1 MSRAHPP
8 DIHEDDEVY
17 YAAVERHFVALR
29 GSPLFISPREWQL
42 IDRWRQQQIPLRV
55 VKQGLDR
62 AFERSKPN
70 RPIRR
75 LSYCRQTVEANYRRF
90 REAVAGEPSV
100 DEPNGTAPTE
110 VQAYLSRLKG
120 ELVRAAEKVDAAR
133 QPLVDA
139 IEDAVRRLEA
149 LASQHSQ
156 QAQHSHQAHQ
166 AHQADAMG
174 LDEIE
179 QELDA
184 VEKSLLEAAESILT
198 PKDRQRCLDDAE
210 RLLQDYRARMPSDVF
225 ESASRAAYLKRVRS
239 IFGLP
244 PLSLFYL

>member
-1 MSRAHPP
+1 MSHAHPP

-17 YAAVERHFVALR
+17 YAAVEKHFVALR

-90 REAVAGEPSV
+90 REAVAGSRSV
-100 DEPNGTAPTE
+100 DEPNGTDPTD

-120 ELVRAAEKVDAAR
+120 ELARAAEKVDAAR

-139 IEDAVRRLEA
+139 IDDAVRRIGA
-149 LASQHSQ
+149 LASQHSL
-156 QAQHSHQAHQ
+156 
-166 AHQADAMG
+166 QADGMG
-174 LDEIE
+174 IEEIE
-179 QELDA
+179 RELDA
-184 VEKSLLEAAESILT
+184 VERSLLQAAESILK
-198 PKDRQRCLDDAE
+198 PEDRQRCLDEAE

-225 ESASRAAYLKRVRS
+225 ESASIAAYLNRVRS

>member
-1 MSRAHPP
+1 MSHAHPP
-8 DIHEDDEVY
+8 DIPEDDEVY
-17 YAAVERHFVALR
+17 YPAVEKHFVALR

-62 AFERSKPN
+62 AFERRKPN

-100 DEPNGTAPTE
+100 DEPNGTDATD

-120 ELVRAAEKVDAAR
+120 ELARTAEKVDAAH

-139 IEDAVRRLEA
+139 IDDAVRRLGA
-149 LASQHSQ
+149 LTSE
-156 QAQHSHQAHQ
+156 HSHQAHQ
-166 AHQADAMG
+166 VHGMG
-174 LDEIE
+174 LEEIE
-179 QELDA
+179 RELDA
-184 VEKSLLEAAESILT
+184 VERSVLQAAESILK
-198 PKDRQRCLDDAE
+198 PEDRQRCLDEAE
-210 RLLQDYRARMPSDVF
+210 RLLQDYRARMPSDVY

>member
-1 MSRAHPP
+1 MSHAHPP

-17 YAAVERHFVALR
+17 YAAVEKHFVALR

-62 AFERSKPN
+62 AFERRKPN

-90 REAVAGEPSV
+90 REAVAGSRSV
-100 DEPNGTAPTE
+100 DEPNGTDPTD

-120 ELVRAAEKVDAAR
+120 ELARAAEKVDAAR

-139 IEDAVRRLEA
+139 IDDAVRRLEA
-149 LASQHSQ
+149 LASQHS
-156 QAQHSHQAHQ
+156 HQAHQ
-166 AHQADAMG
+166 GEGMG
-174 LDEIE
+174 LEEIE

-184 VEKSLLEAAESILT
+184 VEESLLEAAESILK
-198 PKDRQRCLDDAE
+198 PEDRQRCLDEAE

>member
-1 MSRAHPP
+1 MSHGHPP

-17 YAAVERHFVALR
+17 YPAVEKHFVALR

-62 AFERSKPN
+62 AFERRKPN

-90 REAVAGEPSV
+90 REAVAGSRSV
-100 DEPNGTAPTE
+100 DAPNGTDAMD

-120 ELVRAAEKVDAAR
+120 ELARAAEKVDAAR

-139 IEDAVRRLEA
+139 IDGAVRRLDA
-149 LASQHSQ
+149 LASQHS
-156 QAQHSHQAHQ
+156 HQAHG
-166 AHQADAMG
+166 MG
-174 LDEIE
+174 LEEIE
-179 QELDA
+179 RELDA
-184 VEKSLLEAAESILT
+184 VERSLLQAAESILK
-198 PKDRQRCLDDAE
+198 PEDRQRCLDEAK
-210 RLLQDYRARMPSDVF
+210 RLLQDYRARMPSEVY

>member
-1 MSRAHPP
+1 MNHAHHP
-8 DIHEDDEVY
+8 DVQEDDEGY

-29 GSPLFISPREWQL
+29 GSPLFVSPSEWQL

-62 AFERSKPN
+62 VFERSRPN

-75 LSYCRQTVEANYRRF
+75 LSYCRQTVEAHYRRF
-90 REAVAGEPSV
+90 REAVAGSPSV
-100 DEPNGTAPTE
+100 DERNGTDPTD
-110 VQAYLSRLKG
+110 VQAYFSRLKG
-120 ELVRAAEKVDAAR
+120 ELARAAEKVDAAR
-133 QPLVDA
+133 QPLVNA
-139 IEDAVRRLEA
+139 IDDAVRRLEA
-149 LASQHSQ
+149 LASEHSRP
-156 QAQHSHQAHQ
+156 ANG
-166 AHQADAMG
+166 MG

-179 QELDA
+179 RELDA
-184 VEKSLLEAAESILT
+184 VEESLLETAESVL
-198 PKDRQRCLDDAE
+198 PPEDRQRCSDEAE
-210 RLLQDYRARMPSDVF
+210 RSLRDYRARMPSDVF

>member
-1 MSRAHPP
+1 MSHAHHTE
-8 DIHEDDEVY
+8 IHEDDEVY
-17 YAAVERHFVALR
+17 YAAVEKHFVALR

-100 DEPNGTAPTE
+100 DEPNGTDPTE

-139 IEDAVRRLEA
+139 IDDAVLCLDS
-149 LASQHSQ
+149 LASG
-156 QAQHSHQAHQ
+156 HSHQA
-166 AHQADAMG
+166 DGMG
-174 LDEIE
+174 LEEIE
-179 QELDA
+179 QALDA
-184 VEKSLLEAAESILT
+184 VERSLLQAAESILK
-198 PKDRQRCLDDAE
+198 PEDRQRCLDEAE

>member
-1 MSRAHPP
+1 MSHAHHP
-8 DIHEDDEVY
+8 DMHEDDEVY
-17 YAAVERHFVALR
+17 YAAVEKHFVALR

-90 REAVAGEPSV
+90 REAVAGSRSV
-100 DEPNGTAPTE
+100 DEPNGTDPTD

-120 ELVRAAEKVDAAR
+120 ELARAAEKVDAAR

-139 IEDAVRRLEA
+139 IDDAVRRIGA

-156 QAQHSHQAHQ
+156 HSL
-166 AHQADAMG
+166 QADGMG
-174 LDEIE
+174 LEEIE
-179 QELDA
+179 RELDA
-184 VEKSLLEAAESILT
+184 VERSLLQAAESILK
-198 PKDRQRCLDDAE
+198 PEDRQRCLDEAE

>member
-1 MSRAHPP
+1 
-8 DIHEDDEVY
+8 
-17 YAAVERHFVALR
+17 
-29 GSPLFISPREWQL
+29 
-42 IDRWRQQQIPLRV
+42 

-90 REAVAGEPSV
+90 REAVAGSRSV
-100 DEPNGTAPTE
+100 DEPNGTDPTD

-120 ELVRAAEKVDAAR
+120 ELARAAEKVDAAR

-139 IEDAVRRLEA
+139 IDDAVRRLDS
-149 LASQHSQ
+149 LASE
-156 QAQHSHQAHQ
+156 HSHQAHQ
-166 AHQADAMG
+166 AHQADTMG

-184 VEKSLLEAAESILT
+184 VERSLLEAAESILK
-198 PKDRQRCLDDAE
+198 PEDRQRCLDEAE

>member
-1 MSRAHPP
+1 MSHAHHP
-8 DIHEDDEVY
+8 DMHEDDEVY
-17 YAAVERHFVALR
+17 YAAVEKHFVALR

-90 REAVAGEPSV
+90 REAVAGSRSV
-100 DEPNGTAPTE
+100 DEPNGTDPTE

-139 IEDAVRRLEA
+139 IDDAVRRIGA

-156 QAQHSHQAHQ
+156 HSL
-166 AHQADAMG
+166 QADGMG
-174 LDEIE
+174 LEEIE
-179 QELDA
+179 RELDA
-184 VEKSLLEAAESILT
+184 VERSLLQAAESILK
-198 PKDRQRCLDDAE
+198 PEDRQRCLDEAE

>member
-1 MSRAHPP
+1 MSHAHHTE
-8 DIHEDDEVY
+8 IHEDDEVY
-17 YAAVERHFVALR
+17 YAAVEKHFVALR

-100 DEPNGTAPTE
+100 DEPNGTDPTE

-139 IEDAVRRLEA
+139 IDDAVRRIRA

-156 QAQHSHQAHQ
+156 HSL
-166 AHQADAMG
+166 QADGMG
-174 LDEIE
+174 LEEIE
-179 QELDA
+179 RELDA
-184 VEKSLLEAAESILT
+184 VERSLLQAAESILK
-198 PKDRQRCLDDAE
+198 PEDRQRCLDEAE

>member
-1 MSRAHPP
+1 MNQAHHP
-8 DIHEDDEVY
+8 DTREDDEDY
-17 YAAVERHFVALR
+17 YAAVEKHFVALR

-42 IDRWRQQQIPLRV
+42 IDRWRQLQIPLRV

-62 AFERSKPN
+62 AFERSRPN

-90 REAVAGEPSV
+90 REAVAGSPSG
-100 DEPNGTAPTE
+100 DGSNGTDPTD
-110 VQAYLSRLKG
+110 VQAYLSRLRA
-120 ELVRAAEKVDAAR
+120 ELARATEKVDAAS
-133 QPLVDA
+133 QALVDA
-139 IEDAVRRLEA
+139 IDESVRRLDW
-149 LASQHSQ
+149 LAS
-156 QAQHSHQAHQ
+156 
-166 AHQADAMG
+166 DEVDVMP

-184 VEKSLLEAAESILT
+184 VEKNLLEAAESVLK
-198 PKDRQRCLDDAE
+198 PEDRQRCSDEAE
-210 RLLQDYRARMPSDVF
+210 RSLQDYRARMPSDVF

>member
-1 MSRAHPP
+1 MNNAHHP
-8 DIHEDDEVY
+8 DTHEDDDGNY
-17 YAAVERHFVALR
+17 YAAVEKHFVALR

-90 REAVAGEPSV
+90 REAVAGSPSV
-100 DEPNGTAPTE
+100 EEPNGTDPTD

-120 ELVRAAEKVDAAR
+120 ELARAAEKAGAAR
-133 QPLVDA
+133 QPLVEA
-139 IEDAVRRLEA
+139 IDDAVRRLDA
-149 LASQHSQ
+149 LASGHSR
-156 QAQHSHQAHQ
+156 QAHQ

-179 QELDA
+179 RELDV
-184 VEKSLLEAAESILT
+184 VEKSLLEAAESVLR
-198 PKDRQRCLDDAE
+198 PEDQRRCSDEAE
-210 RLLQDYRARMPSDVF
+210 RSLRDYRARMPSEVF

-239 IFGLP
+239 IFELP

>member
-1 MSRAHPP
+1 M
-8 DIHEDDEVY
+8 DTHEDDGDY
-17 YAAVERHFVALR
+17 YAAVEKHFVALR

-55 VKQGLDR
+55 VKQGLDQ

-90 REAVAGEPSV
+90 REAVAGSPSV
-100 DEPNGTAPTE
+100 EERDGTDPTD
-110 VQAYLSRLKG
+110 VQAYLARLKG
-120 ELVRAAEKVDAAR
+120 ELARAAEKAGAASP
-133 QPLVDA
+133 PLVDA
-139 IEDAVRRLEA
+139 IDDAVSRLDA
-149 LASQHSQ
+149 LASR
-156 QAQHSHQAHQ
+156 Q

-179 QELDA
+179 QELDV
-184 VEKSLLEAAESILT
+184 VEKSLLEAAESVLR
-198 PKDRQRCLDDAE
+198 PEDQCRCSDEAE
-210 RLLQDYRARMPSDVF
+210 RSLRDYRARMPSEVF

-239 IFGLP
+239 IFELP

>member
-1 MSRAHPP
+1 MNQAHPP
-8 DIHEDDEVY
+8 DAHGEDEDY
-17 YAAVERHFVALR
+17 YAAVEKHFVALR

-75 LSYCRQTVEANYRRF
+75 LSYCRQTVEAHYRRF
-90 REAVAGEPSV
+90 REAVAGSSAVE
-100 DEPNGTAPTE
+100 ERNGTDPHDVE
-110 VQAYLSRLKG
+110 AYVSRLKE
-120 ELVRAAEKVDAAR
+120 ELVRAAEKLDVAK

-139 IEDAVRRLEA
+139 IETAVHRLDALG
-149 LASQHSQ
+149 LDKT
-156 QAQHSHQAHQ
+156 
-166 AHQADAMG
+166 DAMG
-174 LDEIE
+174 LEEID

-184 VEKSLLEAAESILT
+184 VEKDLLAAAESVL
-198 PKDRQRCLDDAE
+198 PSEDRQRCLDDAE
-210 RLLQDYRARMPSDVF
+210 RSLRDYRARMPADVF
-225 ESASRAAYLKRVRS
+225 DSASKAAYLKRVRS

>member
-1 MSRAHPP
+1 MSNAHHL
-8 DIHEDDEVY
+8 DTQEDDGDY
-17 YAAVERHFVALR
+17 YAAVEKHFVALR

-90 REAVAGEPSV
+90 REAVAGSPSV
-100 DEPNGTAPTE
+100 EERDGADPTD
-110 VQAYLSRLKG
+110 VQAYLARLKG
-120 ELVRAAEKVDAAR
+120 ELARAAEKAGAAR

-139 IEDAVRRLEA
+139 IDDAVRRLDA
-149 LASQHSQ
+149 LASR
-156 QAQHSHQAHQ
+156 Q
-166 AHQADAMG
+166 AHQADAMR

-184 VEKSLLEAAESILT
+184 VEKSLLEAAESVLR
-198 PKDRQRCLDDAE
+198 PEDQRRCSDEAE
-210 RLLQDYRARMPSDVF
+210 RSLRDYRARMPSEVF

-239 IFGLP
+239 IFELP

>member
-1 MSRAHPP
+1 MSHAHHS
-8 DIHEDDEVY
+8 DVHEDDEDY
-17 YAAVERHFVALR
+17 YAAVEKHFVALR

-90 REAVAGEPSV
+90 REAVAGSSSV
-100 DEPNGTAPTE
+100 DESNGTDPTDVE
-110 VQAYLSRLKG
+110 AYLSRLKA
-120 ELVRAAEKVDAAR
+120 ELARAADKIEGQA
-133 QPLVDA
+133 LVDA
-139 IEDAVRRLEA
+139 IDESVRRLDS
-149 LASQHSQ
+149 LTSDQV
-156 QAQHSHQAHQ
+156 
-166 AHQADAMG
+166 DAMG

-184 VEKSLLEAAESILT
+184 VEASLLGAAESVLK
-198 PKDRQRCLDDAE
+198 PEDRQRCTDEAE
-210 RLLQDYRARMPSDVF
+210 RSLEDYRARMPADVF
-225 ESASRAAYLKRVRS
+225 ETASRAAYLKRVRS

>member
-1 MSRAHPP
+1 MSHAHPP

-17 YAAVERHFVALR
+17 YPAVEKHFVALR

-42 IDRWRQQQIPLRV
+42 IDRWRQQRIPLRV

-62 AFERSKPN
+62 AFERRKPN

-100 DEPNGTAPTE
+100 NEPNGTDATD

-120 ELVRAAEKVDAAR
+120 ELARAAEKVDAAR

-139 IEDAVRRLEA
+139 IDDAVRRLEA
-149 LASQHSQ
+149 LASE
-156 QAQHSHQAHQ
+156 HSHQADR
-166 AHQADAMG
+166 ADQADGIG
-174 LDEIE
+174 LEEIE
-179 QELDA
+179 RELDA
-184 VEKSLLEAAESILT
+184 VERSLLRAAESILK
-198 PKDRQRCLDDAE
+198 PEDRQRCLDEAE
-210 RLLQDYRARMPSDVF
+210 RLLQDYRERMPSDVY